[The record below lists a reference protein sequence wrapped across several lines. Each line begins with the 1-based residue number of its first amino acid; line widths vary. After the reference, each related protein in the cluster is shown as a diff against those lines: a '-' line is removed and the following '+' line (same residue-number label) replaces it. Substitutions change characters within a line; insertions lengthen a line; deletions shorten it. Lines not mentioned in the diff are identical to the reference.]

1 MVPGSASRGFD
12 SDLLWQKAQ
21 TALARGQLENAR
33 QVLTAYQTLGRGNDI
48 HAGLLAG
55 QVALIEDRIRDGTRH
70 VLDAAR
76 IAPDDPQTLCAVA
89 GMLLQ
94 VGENVAALE
103 CLDRPSLAGCEDPL
117 LLMQLAT
124 HRRRLQQHAE
134 GLALLDRAKSLGSA
148 DPALRYMRGEALLHS
163 GRLGEAEAELASC
176 LADAPDRGRV
186 AVPLVGLRRQTPE
199 RNYLAA
205 LDAGARIAP
214 PGTNDQA
221 AFEFARYKTLED
233 LGRDDE
239 AWQALA
245 RGNALMRA
253 RLPEVLRQHHPLA
266 DRFLEACP
274 VAPGAPGP
282 ATDSGA
288 QPIFI
293 IGMPRSGT
301 TVLERMLGNHS
312 RVRAAG
318 ELMDFATQLQWA
330 ADTRDLTGES
340 FMSRVS
346 GLDYAELGRRYL
358 ARTQWH
364 ARGKAFFIDK
374 QPPNWMWAAAIH
386 LALPQAPILNLVRDP
401 TDVCFSHWRTYFGD
415 SCAYSHDFDT
425 LAGVYNDYRRAM
437 AHWHRIMPGAILDVS
452 YEELVREPE
461 AILRKVFDFCG
472 LEWEA
477 GCADITRN
485 AAPSATPSAVQV
497 RSSLH
502 DRAFGQWRRYEAQL
516 QPLADALGVVAEPGT
531 KASARPRIPDA
542 SEAMGTSGDNQWARI
557 NHYLATR
564 QFVAARTELESIL
577 ASDPASAPAHLLLSG
592 VYSAEGRPRLAAR
605 HALAAARH
613 PPADPM
619 LLGELVGGLLKVG
632 EMVEARRLLDD
643 PMIATSIDANV
654 LVRTARQRKALGEHH
669 AALALIERAASAGA
683 GGPTF
688 LFQRATQLLFNG
700 RFDEAEA
707 ELERCIASGSPPA
720 RAYLELATLRTQ
732 TAGRNHL
739 RAIKL
744 AIEHTDPGSEDH
756 AFLEFAYY
764 KELEDLGRFDEA
776 WRALERGNAVL
787 HALMPY
793 DIERESAMFDR
804 LIELCT
810 PEFLRQEAGGAGD
823 GPWPIFVVG
832 MPRSGTTVVERI
844 LGNHSQIV
852 SAGELVAFPRALGWE
867 VDHESPGVLD
877 GVTIER
883 LGEADWAAVGRRY
896 HEQTRWHARGNAFY
910 VDKLPPN
917 WILAGLIHKA
927 LPGARIINLMREGV
941 SVCFSNWRACLGT
954 HPEYRYAYGLESLV
968 AQFRQHRRLM
978 AHWHRA
984 LPGKILDVD
993 YARLV
998 HDPEGTARDIFAFC
1012 GLPFEPNC
1020 SDIAGNRAPVS
1031 SLSAPQVRQPIH
1043 TQSSASWKPYA
1054 AQLEP
1059 LVSALSS
1066 SAEA

>member
-1 MVPGSASRGFD
+1 MASTMASLGFD

-21 TALARGQLENAR
+21 TCLARGQLEDAR
-33 QVLTAYQTLGRGNDI
+33 KVLTAYQALGRGNDI

-55 QVALIEDRIRDGTRH
+55 QIALIEDRIRDGTRH
-70 VLDAAR
+70 ILNASR

-89 GMLLQ
+89 GTLLQ

-103 CLDRPSLAGCEDPL
+103 CLDRPSLADCEDPL
-117 LLMQLAT
+117 LLMQLAA
-124 HRRRLQQHAE
+124 HRRRLQQHGQ
-134 GLALLDRAKSLGSA
+134 GLALLDKAKSLWCG
-148 DPALRYMRGEALLHS
+148 DPALRFMRGEALLHS
-163 GRLGEAEAELASC
+163 GRLDEAETELASC

-199 RNYLAA
+199 RNYLDA
-205 LDAGARIAP
+205 LEAGTRMAP
-214 PGTNDQA
+214 SGTNDQA

-245 RGNALMRA
+245 RGNALMHA
-253 RLPEVLRQHHPLA
+253 RLPERLRRHQPLP
-266 DRFLEACP
+266 DRFLE
-274 VAPGAPGP
+274 VWAPANHGP
-282 ATDSGA
+282 TPAMGSGP

-312 RVRAAG
+312 QVAAAG
-318 ELMDFATQLQWA
+318 ELMDFAMQLHWM
-330 ADTRDLTGES
+330 ADTRNVTGEP
-340 FMSRVS
+340 FMSRLHE
-346 GLDYAELGRRYL
+346 LDFVELGHRYL

-364 ARGKAFFIDK
+364 AGGKAFFVDK

-386 LALPQAPILNLVRDP
+386 LALPRAPILNLVRDP
-401 TDVCFSHWRTYFGD
+401 MDVCFSHWRTYFGD

-425 LAGVYNDYRRAM
+425 LAGVYKDYRRAM
-437 AHWHRIMPGAILDVS
+437 AYWHRIMPGAILDVS
-452 YEELVREPE
+452 YEELVCEPE
-461 AILRKVFDFCG
+461 TMLRKVFDFCA
-472 LEWEA
+472 LEWEP
-477 GCADITRN
+477 GCMDITRN
-485 AAPSATPSAVQV
+485 FAPSATPSAAQV
-497 RSSLH
+497 RSTLH
-502 DRAFGQWRRYEAQL
+502 DRGFGQWRRYATQL
-516 QPLADALGVVAEPGT
+516 QPLAHALGIAETG
-531 KASARPRIPDA
+531 
-542 SEAMGTSGDNQWARI
+542 SEALLRPLGASKVVGTSGDNRWAKI
-557 NHYLATR
+557 DHFLATR
-564 QFVAARTELESIL
+564 QFAAARAELESIL
-577 ASDPASAPAHLLLSG
+577 AYDPASAPAHLLLSG
-592 VYSAEGRPRLAAR
+592 VYSAENRPQLAAR
-605 HALAAARH
+605 HALEAAHH
-613 PPADPM
+613 PPDDPM
-619 LLGELVGGLLKVG
+619 LLGELIGGLLKVG

-643 PMIATSIDANV
+643 PMIATSVDANV
-654 LVRTARQRKALGEHH
+654 LVRAARQRKALGEHQ

-683 GGPTF
+683 RGPAF

-707 ELERCIASGSPPA
+707 DLERCIASEAPPT

-732 TAGRNHL
+732 TAERNHL

-744 AIEHTDPGSEDH
+744 AMDHADPKTEDY

-764 KELEDLGRFDEA
+764 KELEDLGRFGDA

-787 HALMPY
+787 HTLMPY
-793 DIERESAMFDR
+793 DAERESAVFDR
-804 LIELCT
+804 LIKLCT
-810 PEFLRQEAGGAGD
+810 PEFLRTEAGDTAE
-823 GPWPIFVVG
+823 GPCPIFVVG
-832 MPRSGTTVVERI
+832 MPRSGTTVLERI

-852 SAGELVAFPRALGWE
+852 SAGELVAFPRALAWM

-877 GVTIER
+877 GITLDR
-883 LGEADWAAVGRRY
+883 LGTVEWKAVGQRY
-896 HEQTRWHARGNAFY
+896 LEQTQWHARGNAFY

-927 LPGARIINLMREGV
+927 LPHARIINLMRDGV
-941 SVCFSNWRACLGT
+941 NVCFSNWRACLGA
-954 HPEYRYAYGLESLV
+954 HPEYRYAYDLASLA

-978 AHWHRA
+978 AHWHSA
-984 LPGKILDVD
+984 LPGRLLDVD
-993 YARLV
+993 YTRLV

-1020 SDIAGNRAPVS
+1020 TDIAGNRAPVS

-1054 AQLEP
+1054 AQLQT
-1059 LVSALSS
+1059 LVAALSS
-1066 SAEA
+1066 RAE

>member
-1 MVPGSASRGFD
+1 MMASNPASRGFD

-21 TALARGQLENAR
+21 TSLARGQLEEAR
-33 QVLTAYQTLGRGNDI
+33 KVLTAYRALGRGNDI

-55 QVALIEDRIRDGTRH
+55 QVALIEDRIRDGTRD
-70 VLDAAR
+70 VLGAAR
-76 IAPDDPQTLCAVA
+76 IAPEDPQALCAVA

-94 VGENVAALE
+94 IGENVAALE
-103 CLDRPSLAGCEDPL
+103 CLDRPSLTGCEDPL
-117 LLMQLAT
+117 LLMQLAA

-163 GRLGEAEAELASC
+163 GRLDEAEAELASC

-199 RNYLAA
+199 SNYLAA
-205 LDAGARIAP
+205 LDAGARMAP
-214 PGTNDQA
+214 PGTDDQA

-253 RLPEVLRQHHPLA
+253 RLPERLRQHHPLSE
-266 DRFLEACP
+266 RFLQAWP
-274 VAPGAPGP
+274 PMHGAP
-282 ATDSGA
+282 ASAADSGP

-301 TVLERMLGNHS
+301 TLLERMLGNHS
-312 RVRAAG
+312 QVTAAG
-318 ELMDFATQLQWA
+318 ELMDFATQLQWM
-330 ADTRDLTGES
+330 ADTRNVTGEP
-340 FMSRVS
+340 FMSRLS
-346 GLDYAELGRRYL
+346 SLDSAELARRYL

-386 LALPQAPILNLVRDP
+386 LALPRAPILNLVRDP
-401 TDVCFSHWRTYFGD
+401 MDVCFSHWRTYFGD
-415 SCAYSHDFDT
+415 SCAYSNDFDT
-425 LAGVYNDYRRAM
+425 LAGVYEDYWRAM
-437 AHWHRIMPGAILDVS
+437 AHWHQMMPGAILDVR
-452 YEELVREPE
+452 YDELVREPE
-461 AILRKVFDFCG
+461 TTLHKVFDFCG

-477 GCADITRN
+477 DCADITRN
-485 AAPSATPSAVQV
+485 TAPSATPSATQV

-502 DRAFGQWRRYEAQL
+502 TRAFGEWRRYAGQL
-516 QPLADALGVVAEPGT
+516 QPLADSLGVVADVSSEAPV
-531 KASARPRIPDA
+531 RPRVPDA
-542 SEAMGTSGDNQWARI
+542 PEAVGTSGDNPWARI

-564 QFVAARTELESIL
+564 QFVAARTELEAIL

-592 VYSAEGRPRLAAR
+592 VCSAENRPQLAAR

-613 PPADPM
+613 PPTDPM
-619 LLGELVGGLLKVG
+619 LLGELIGGLLKAG

-643 PMIATSIDANV
+643 PLIATSIDANV
-654 LVRTARQRKALGEHH
+654 LVRTARQRKALGEHQT
-669 AALALIERAASAGA
+669 ALALIERAASAGA
-683 GGPTF
+683 RGPAF

-700 RFDEAEA
+700 RLDEAEA
-707 ELERCIASGSPPA
+707 DLERCIASGSSPT
-720 RAYLELATLRTQ
+720 RAYLELASLRTQ
-732 TAGRNHL
+732 TAERNHL
-739 RAIKL
+739 GAIKL
-744 AIEHTDPGSEDH
+744 AMGHADPKSEDY

-764 KELEDLGRFDEA
+764 KELEDLGRFDDA

-793 DIERESAMFDR
+793 DAERESAVFDR

-810 PEFLRQEAGGAGD
+810 PEFLRSEAGDAGD
-823 GPWPIFVVG
+823 GPHPIFVVG
-832 MPRSGTTVVERI
+832 LPRSGTTVLERI
-844 LGNHSQIV
+844 LGNHSQIE
-852 SAGELVAFPRALGWE
+852 SAGELVAFPRALAWM

-877 GVTIER
+877 GVTLER
-883 LGEADWAAVGRRY
+883 LGEADWAAIGRRY
-896 HEQTRWHARGNAFY
+896 LEQTQWHARGNAFY

-927 LPGARIINLMREGV
+927 LPHARIINLMREGV
-941 SVCFSNWRACLGT
+941 NVCFSNWRACLGA
-954 HPEYRYAYGLESLV
+954 HPEYRYAYDLGSLV
-968 AQFRQHRRLM
+968 AHFRQHRRLL
-978 AHWHRA
+978 AHWHRT
-984 LPGKILDVD
+984 LPGRILDVD
-993 YARLV
+993 YAHLV
-998 HDPEGTARDIFAFC
+998 HDPEGTARDVFAFC
-1012 GLPFEPNC
+1012 GLAFEPNC
-1020 SDIAGNRAPVS
+1020 TDIAGNRAPVS
-1031 SLSAPQVRQPIH
+1031 SLSAPQVRQSIH

-1054 AQLEP
+1054 AQLEE
-1059 LVSALSS
+1059 LTSALSS
-1066 SAEA
+1066 SAE